1 MYECVLTH
9 RPPTVRQTVN
19 ARTNET
25 TVASAGKGREGGRGE
40 GGMRGEGSVS
50 RRNRVAADGER
61 TTRGRVVGDFI
72 FQIDAARGDD
82 ASRGRRR
89 TSRRDDDARA
99 TRVDRPDGDI
109 ARGTRRRVRATGTH
123 LCTAAGTGIRPRDTA
138 RSAASRTAPC
148 TPAPCSLFSTR
159 VFPRLLPLRSRFASF
174 ARGGVWR
181 SRGRA
186 TARPR
191 VMEDRGRAR
200 CRSKRTLTF
209 FKSARSAI
217 GETGGRSSIHSY
229 ER

>member
-89 TSRRDDDARA
+89 TFRRDDDARA
-99 TRVDRPDGDI
+99 RRAWTVPMAISREGRVVACARRGRTYAQRPVQESDREIRRVVPPRERLRVHLHHVRSSLLESSRGFFRSVRGSRPSRAEVCG
-109 ARGTRRRVRATGTH
+109 ARVGVRRRVR
-123 LCTAAGTGIRPRDTA
+123 
-138 RSAASRTAPC
+138 
-148 TPAPCSLFSTR
+148 
-159 VFPRLLPLRSRFASF
+159 V
-174 ARGGVWR
+174 
-181 SRGRA
+181 
-186 TARPR
+186 
-191 VMEDRGRAR
+191 
-200 CRSKRTLTF
+200 
-209 FKSARSAI
+209 
-217 GETGGRSSIHSY
+217 
-229 ER
+229 